1 MERRKLGDGT
11 DVLPYI
17 FSMAPMC
24 FHTFFP
30 GPRVFCA
37 GFLCGFFVFFLK
49 VCGGVV
55 GVRFK

>member
-1 MERRKLGDGT
+1 MFFIEKLKKHFCQQVNIVMERRKLCDGT
-11 DVLPYI
+11 DVL
-17 FSMAPMC
+17 

-30 GPRVFCA
+30 GPR
-37 GFLCGFFVFFLK
+37 FFFFFLY